1 MKRHIFLALSLFC
14 FLLSGLCLFSIK
26 RGQDEILA
34 SRISPQVLRFHVL
47 ANSDS
52 RQDQQLKM
60 EVKSLIVDQ
69 ISREMSGCRSKDEM
83 CSYLLENSA
92 RLTGLAASYIRS
104 QGLSYPVSLQIC
116 QDYFPAKIYGD
127 IEFPCG
133 TYDAARLVIGKGEG
147 HNWWCVLYPSL
158 CFIQPSY
165 AVLPSSSQAA
175 LRSSVGD
182 SDYEKMQVQERPSV
196 HVRFKILELL
206 QDL

>member
-34 SRISPQVLRFHVL
+34 SRISSQVLRFHVL

-69 ISREMSGCRSKDEM
+69 ISREMSGCGSKDEM

-92 RLTGLAASYIRS
+92 RLTDLAASFRYARIIFRRKYMEI
-104 QGLSYPVSLQIC
+104 LN
-116 QDYFPAKIYGD
+116 FPAAPTMPPG
-127 IEFPCG
+127 
-133 TYDAARLVIGKGEG
+133 
-147 HNWWCVLYPSL
+147 W
-158 CFIQPSY
+158 
-165 AVLPSSSQAA
+165 
-175 LRSSVGD
+175 
-182 SDYEKMQVQERPSV
+182 
-196 HVRFKILELL
+196 
-206 QDL
+206 